1 MPNNISCI
9 ITDDE
14 PKMVEL
20 LADTLTELYP
30 EIEIKGKYTTW
41 KQALSGIRAH
51 NVDILFLDISMPEKT
66 GFDLLELIPNLSAEV
81 IFVTAHTEFAVEAFN
96 FDVCGYVLKPI
107 NDKALLKAVDRAIAR
122 TLLKRKAAGNNETKD
137 IKIGIPD
144 DGGIRYVNIN
154 DIIYCESQN
163 RYTRVVTTAGEI
175 TSSYNLGRYQETLTQ
190 DFFYQIHRSY
200 IINLNHVSRYDTT
213 GFAIMDN
220 GTEIPVSKT
229 HREVFLQMFHRV
241 GR

>member
-1 MPNNISCI
+1 MPNSISCI

-20 LADTLTELYP
+20 LADTLAELYP
-30 EIEIKGKYTTW
+30 EIEVKGKYTNW
-41 KQALSGIRAH
+41 KQALAGIRTH

-66 GFDLLELIPNLSAEV
+66 GFDLLELMPNLAAEV

-96 FDVCGYVLKPI
+96 FDVCGYVLKPV
-107 NDKALLKAVDRAIAR
+107 NDKALVKAVDRAIAR
-122 TLLKRKAAGNNETKD
+122 TLLKRKASVSAESKEA
-137 IKIGIPD
+137 KIGIPD
-144 DGGIRYVNIN
+144 DGGIRYVNVN

-163 RYTRVVTTAGEI
+163 RYTRVVTTGGEI

-190 DFFYQIHRSY
+190 DFFYQIHRSF
-200 IINLNHVSRYDTT
+200 IINLNHVKRYDTS
-213 GFAIMDN
+213 GFAIMNN
-220 GTEIPVSKT
+220 GVEIPVSKT
-229 HREVFLQMFHRV
+229 HREVFLHMFHRV